1 MRSRSQW
8 AITSRL
14 AVSQVASL
22 VNVGSSVLNSGQPT
36 KRWGTAHASIVPY
49 QAFDFADGEMV
60 VSATYDEQW
69 KKLATCIGKPEMGED
84 PK

>member
-1 MRSRSQW
+1 M
-8 AITSRL
+8 
-14 AVSQVASL
+14 
-22 VNVGSSVLNSGQPT
+22 NSGQPT

-60 VSATYDEQW
+60 VSAMNDEQW